1 MKKSKFFVYS
11 FYRFKKIHQK
21 KYVKQ
26 LLDEYLSNKLV
37 RGTILLAD
45 EGINGSISA
54 SEIDLEAI
62 IKFIKSTIKI
72 RKLEVKINTTDFL
85 PFNRMKVRLKKE
97 IVSLGKGK
105 IDVSNQTGKFIPP
118 SEWDKII
125 QDKFTKTIDVR
136 NNFEIEIGTFKKS
149 LNPKTQSFRD
159 FPKNLKK
166 LKINKNMRIAMF
178 CTGGIRCEKASAFL
192 KKYGYRDVV
201 QLDGGI
207 INYLNYKKKHKEQ
220 SMWSGECFVFDNR
233 VTINKNLLKGSYLQC
248 HGCRRPITYKD
259 AKSKYYKKGVS
270 CPYCFNERS
279 LIQKKNSQTRHEQ
292 IKRANIENL
301 SHSYKKIYS

>member
-26 LLDEYLSNKLV
+26 LLDKYLSNKLI

-54 SEIDLEAI
+54 SEIDLVAI
-62 IKFIKSTIKI
+62 IKFIKSTIGI

-85 PFNRMKVRLKKE
+85 PFNRIKVRLKKE
-97 IVSLGKGK
+97 IVSLGKGE

-125 QDKFTKTIDVR
+125 KDKFTKTIDVR

-149 LNPKTQSFRD
+149 INPKTQSFRD

-166 LKINKNMRIAMF
+166 LNLDKNAKIAMF

-192 KKYGYRDVV
+192 KKSGYRNVV

-207 INYLNYKKKHKEQ
+207 INYLNYKKKYKKQ

-233 VTINKNLLKGSYLQC
+233 VTINKDLLKGNYLQC
-248 HGCRRPITYKD
+248 HGCRRPITNKD
-259 AKSKYYKKGVS
+259 TNSKYYKKGVS
-270 CPYCFNERS
+270 CPYCFNERTS
-279 LIQKKNSQTRHEQ
+279 IQKKKSQTRHEQ
-292 IKRANIENL
+292 IERANIKNL